1 MKLYKLKN
9 EQDVQNV
16 IQSKNSLKNII
27 DDRSMNERMLQDVIN
42 KSMDDERD
50 MLDLQEKIL
59 FNENLDKINELREEE
74 GLEPLD
80 PLPLE
85 VTTQEEQLARDQ
97 LKIKRKTKKLHIP
110 QEIKYFKNIYN
121 QIKQMERG
129 IITQS
134 EEDMINQLHQEALE
148 RLQETKQT
156 STPAQKSNFNNTISK
171 EDPQFIEFMSD
182 ISESIPNIEY
192 TDTEDLVRQA
202 QEFTGDVS
210 PQESQDDLTSLTPS
224 FKTISTRN
232 KPIDYNTPFDGDEKI
247 DFGFDDKDNQAFSK
261 IFDDIDEN
269 EKKIENF
276 KQKIDDTIQ
285 SNKSDSVKN
294 DMISTFS
301 QQINLLQKKIE
312 DARNLYDTIQ
322 NYDEGDEERIK
333 LLDQILNDG
342 DDDDDDDNDDDDL
355 PDDIMSRL
363 LSKIRESPSVS
374 FKNDFNMDEKDN
386 ILTSL
391 LEGDIDILKVV
402 DKITDLPGPDT
413 IASIK
418 LAQQKITSQELTRST
433 KKKYVD
439 DYQELINN
447 TPKTPEN
454 NKKISDLKEKI
465 ERAKKEEETATET
478 LKLFNENKQQHLD
491 VLKAKYEQYNISP
504 RKKVNIR
511 QGSPENQRTSKT
523 DKIIKQSQKISQ
535 PVFEQSLP
543 SVDDD
548 DEITKKYRK
557 LKGESVM
564 NEIVRLT
571 EHNSDLNGFLKED
584 EKKLKEYQNKKHLTF
599 QNKIVNDKKIKDT
612 EYSINETKKMMET
625 NDKYLRILGE
635 IDNKQN
641 DILRDHMK
649 YIGSLEEDVERSR
662 IETEKFLDPI
672 KKRQVE
678 RQKYLDEYNKN
689 KEKNKEKEMERQILN
704 QRNALND
711 EINSLN
717 KNKEKKSGK
726 GLGKI
731 SKDGTFGKVHVDVNE
746 LNYNL
751 KLVVHK
757 NGRKVMSRKVTEDV
771 VDLLTKKYN
780 SKKKYDKTALDIFEK
795 VVEHAELRP
804 KILKYKQK
812 LIGGNI
818 AVMSPD
824 DMIIELKKLTNR
836 KGLSQLKKNKG
847 SAILDKLLELNVIDN
862 SYHKSIYYNHFS

>member
-1 MKLYKLKN
+1 M
-9 EQDVQNV
+9 
-16 IQSKNSLKNII
+16 
-27 DDRSMNERMLQDVIN
+27 
-42 KSMDDERD
+42 
-50 MLDLQEKIL
+50 
-59 FNENLDKINELREEE
+59 
-74 GLEPLD
+74 
-80 PLPLE
+80 
-85 VTTQEEQLARDQ
+85 
-97 LKIKRKTKKLHIP
+97 IK
-110 QEIKYFKNIYN
+110 
-121 QIKQMERG
+121 
-129 IITQS
+129 
-134 EEDMINQLHQEALE
+134 QLHQEALE

-210 PQESQDDLTSLTPS
+210 PQESQDDLTSPS

-247 DFGFDDKDNQAFSK
+247 DFGFDDKDNQVFSK

-276 KQKIDDTIQ
+276 KRKIDDTIK
-285 SNKSDSVKN
+285 SNKSDPVKEN
-294 DMISTFS
+294 MISTFS

-391 LEGDIDILKVV
+391 LEGDRDILKVV
-402 DKITDLPGPDT
+402 DKITDLPGPIRDT

-418 LAQQKITSQELTRST
+418 HSQQKITSQELTRST

-678 RQKYLDEYNKN
+678 RQKYLDEYNK
-689 KEKNKEKEMERQILN
+689 
-704 QRNALND
+704 
-711 EINSLN
+711 
-717 KNKEKKSGK
+717 EKKSGK

-731 SKDGTFGKVHVDVNE
+731 SKDGTFGKVHIDLNE

>member
-97 LKIKRKTKKLHIP
+97 LKIKRKTKKLNIP

-134 EEDMINQLHQEALE
+134 EEDMIKQLHQEALE

-210 PQESQDDLTSLTPS
+210 PQESQDDLTSPS

-247 DFGFDDKDNQAFSK
+247 DFGFDDKDNQVFSK

-276 KQKIDDTIQ
+276 KRKIDDTIK
-285 SNKSDSVKN
+285 SNKSDPVKEN
-294 DMISTFS
+294 MISTFS

-391 LEGDIDILKVV
+391 LEGDRDILKVV

-418 LAQQKITSQELTRST
+418 HSQQKITSQELTRST

-447 TPKTPEN
+447 TPKTP
-454 NKKISDLKEKI
+454 KKISDLKEKI

-678 RQKYLDEYNKN
+678 RQKYLDEYNK
-689 KEKNKEKEMERQILN
+689 
-704 QRNALND
+704 
-711 EINSLN
+711 
-717 KNKEKKSGK
+717 EKKSGK

-731 SKDGTFGKVHVDVNE
+731 SKDGTFGKVHIDLNE

-862 SYHKSIYYNHFS
+862 SYHKSISYYIIDIYIT

>member
-97 LKIKRKTKKLHIP
+97 LKIKRKTKKLNIP

-134 EEDMINQLHQEALE
+134 EEDMIKQLHQEALE

-210 PQESQDDLTSLTPS
+210 PQESQDDLTSPS

-247 DFGFDDKDNQAFSK
+247 DFGFDDKDNQVFSK

-276 KQKIDDTIQ
+276 KRKIDDTIK
-285 SNKSDSVKN
+285 SNKSDPVKEN
-294 DMISTFS
+294 MISTFS

-391 LEGDIDILKVV
+391 LEGDRDILKVV

-418 LAQQKITSQELTRST
+418 HSQQKITSQELTRST

-678 RQKYLDEYNKN
+678 RQKYLDEYNK
-689 KEKNKEKEMERQILN
+689 
-704 QRNALND
+704 
-711 EINSLN
+711 
-717 KNKEKKSGK
+717 EKKSGK

-731 SKDGTFGKVHVDVNE
+731 SKDGTFGKVHIDLNE